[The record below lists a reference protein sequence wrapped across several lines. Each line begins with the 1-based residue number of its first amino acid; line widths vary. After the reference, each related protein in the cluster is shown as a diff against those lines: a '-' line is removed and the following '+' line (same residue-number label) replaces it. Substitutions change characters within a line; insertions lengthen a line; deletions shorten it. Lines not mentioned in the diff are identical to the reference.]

1 MARTPGGFP
10 LPRLTSLLLLGST
23 LLLWGCGGDS
33 PTDPGQEGGDT
44 TGGFMT
50 ARIDGAEWRTFTP
63 PTVTFA
69 SNAMGFAGVAAEGTT
84 ISIGLVPDG
93 PGTYAV
99 GPGFPTNMNVA
110 RTGSVW
116 QAAVTRGSGSVTF
129 TTFTDRGATGTFSFV
144 APAAT
149 GNTTGTTRTVTE
161 GRFTL
166 VF

>member
-1 MARTPGGFP
+1 
-10 LPRLTSLLLLGST
+10 
-23 LLLWGCGGDS
+23 
-33 PTDPGQEGGDT
+33 
-44 TGGFMT
+44 
-50 ARIDGAEWRTFTP
+50 
-63 PTVTFA
+63 
-69 SNAMGFAGVAAEGTT
+69 
-84 ISIGLVPDG
+84 
-93 PGTYAV
+93 
-99 GPGFPTNMNVA
+99 VA

-129 TTFTDRGATGTFSFV
+129 ITFTDRGATGTFSFV